1 MQSYKIER
9 LHNLIGTSCFWQTA
23 ALSLRLNPHELK
35 PVTRLTWQITI
46 TSVSHNTRSARKNT
60 LSGWLTGNCVLTLRT
75 EKNTQNTEDWKQ
87 TQTTHMK
94 WSKVHLWFIYDTL
107 LIAHDH
113 DKVTL
118 FLSVIRFNEISAF
131 ISQANIIYHAHRFVI
146 MSHSERHNI
155 TIKWKKWLLIKSLS
169 FIIDVNKISRGTD
182 DWLSLLHEFFRS
194 GLINSI
200 KKKCPI
206 IINELINRILTRKIK
221 YITTVFFYLHSIIMN
236 YAHIMLNMIIR
247 TTYKKTSQT
256 FDIAI
261 L

>member
-1 MQSYKIER
+1 MWS
-9 LHNLIGTSCFWQTA
+9 GWQTA
-23 ALSLRLNPHELK
+23 ALSWRLNPHEQK
-35 PVTRLTWQITI
+35 PVI
-46 TSVSHNTRSARKNT
+46 TSAQT
-60 LSGWLTGNCVLTLRT
+60 LTQHTVWSLWLRWLRINT
-75 EKNTQNTEDWKQ
+75 EKLIMNWKQ

-118 FLSVIRFNEISAF
+118 SLSVIRFNEISASIVYF

-200 KKKCPI
+200 KKSV
-206 IINELINRILTRKIK
+206 L
-221 YITTVFFYLHSIIMN
+221 
-236 YAHIMLNMIIR
+236 
-247 TTYKKTSQT
+247 
-256 FDIAI
+256 
-261 L
+261 